1 MQHLGV
7 ARNSCE
13 NGYFWDSGC
22 ASPKCLIPFIKTLL
36 YLCICADL
44 CDYIKEQNEF
54 LVNKTSTY
62 EIPKFVLVSVQKLVA
77 IFFFFSC

>member
-36 YLCICADL
+36 YLCIRADL

-62 EIPKFVLVSVQKLVA
+62 EIPQISFGVCSE
-77 IFFFFSC
+77 ISCHLFLF